1 MALAV
6 LTMWGS
12 IYATGYS
19 LYQGTWGN
27 RSISE
32 IDHPNAEELW
42 IAFAMVGLSVL
53 AGLFA
58 RLALRHRSAKATF
71 ITLLS
76 IVFVWMIL
84 FDVFEAIENYVTR
97 SNRTQSYIPTLLVDA
112 PEFLVLCFAGSS
124 VLVAAGVLL
133 GSALLTILKRIG
145 NSPTRRLI
153 RKLRKRKRKQD

>member
-12 IYATGYS
+12 VYGS
-19 LYQGTWGN
+19 GHNLYEGTWGE

-32 IDHPNAEELW
+32 IDHLNTVELW
-42 IAFAMVGLSVL
+42 ITFVVVGFSVL

-58 RLALRHRSAKATF
+58 RFALRHRSAKATF

-76 IVFVWMIL
+76 LVIVWVIF
-84 FDVFEAIENYVTR
+84 FDVFQAIENYVTR
-97 SNRTQSYIPTLLVDA
+97 SNRTQNYNQTLIVDA

-133 GSALLTILKRIG
+133 GSVLLTIFKRIG
-145 NSPTRRLI
+145 SSPTRRLS